1 MSRTAFFQ
9 QLFDSIADRGR
20 ELVGRIPPAED
31 RSADSLSV
39 QCRTLLTQTGE
50 ASAAA
55 LAQNVIR
62 AYRNLDRREQ
72 QRFFA
77 FLADELSPDPAAVA
91 GAAEAYGCAPTADS
105 LADLIRVTEPP
116 RQELFRRMNM
126 APGGTATLVALR
138 ASLLDELEKFPELR
152 VVDNDLLHL
161 FSSWFNRGFLTLERV
176 DWRAPALLL
185 EKLIAYEAVHA
196 IQGWE
201 DLRRRLAA
209 DRRCFAFFH
218 PALPDEPLIFVE
230 VALVRGMSASI
241 QPLIA
246 AADAPQDPATADTA
260 IFYSISNCQTGLRG
274 VSFGS
279 FLIKQVAAELRDE
292 LPNLRNF
299 ATLSPVPGFRPW
311 LDALRHNLPV
321 PASVEPPIEAFGQT
335 MAGLD
340 EVDRLADLSRAE
352 DLRRPVSALCAHYL
366 LYAKRSDGL
375 PDDAVARFHLGNGA
389 RLERVN
395 WLGDSS
401 PKGLRQSAGIMV
413 NYLYQLDQ
421 LERNHE
427 AFLNRKNV
435 VAARAVAQLAKGVR
449 LLGPRP

>member
-1 MSRTAFFQ
+1 MRRTAFFQ

-31 RSADSLSV
+31 RSAHSLSV

-55 LAQNVIR
+55 LAQDVIR
-62 AYRNLDRREQ
+62 AYRDLDQREQ
-72 QRFFA
+72 RRFFA
-77 FLADELSPDPAAVA
+77 FLANELSPDPAAVA
-91 GAAEAYGCAPTADS
+91 LAAEAYRRTPAVDS

-126 APGGTATLVALR
+126 ASGGTATLVALR
-138 ASLLDELEKFPELR
+138 ASLLDELKEFPELG

-161 FSSWFNRGFLTLERV
+161 FNSWFNRGFLSLERV
-176 DWRAPALLL
+176 DWRASALLL
-185 EKLIAYEAVHA
+185 EKLIEYEAVHA

-230 VALVRGMSASI
+230 VALVKGMSASI

-246 AADAPQDPATADTA
+246 SGDEPHDPATADTA
-260 IFYSISNCQTGLRG
+260 IFYSISNCQKGLRG

-292 LPNLRNF
+292 LPNLKTF
-299 ATLSPVPGFRPW
+299 ATLSPVPGFRHW
-311 LDALRHNLPV
+311 LAALRHNLPV
-321 PASVEPPIEAFGQT
+321 PASMEPRIEAFGDI
-335 MAGLD
+335 MARLD
-340 EVDRLADLSRAE
+340 EVDRLADPSRAE
-352 DLRRPVSALCAHYL
+352 DLRRPVLALCAHYL
-366 LYAKRSDGL
+366 LYAKRSDEL

-413 NYLYQLDQ
+413 NYLYQLDH

-427 AFLNRKNV
+427 AFVNRKQV
-435 VAARAVAQLAKGVR
+435 VAARAVAQLAKGAP
-449 LLGPRP
+449 LLRPRP

>member
-1 MSRTAFFQ
+1 VNRSAFFQ

-20 ELVGRIPPAED
+20 ELVGRRPSNGD
-31 RSADSLSV
+31 RSALGLSG
-39 QCRTLLTQTGE
+39 QCRDLLTQTGE

-55 LAQNVIR
+55 LAQDVIR
-62 AYRNLDRREQ
+62 AYRDLDAGEQ
-72 QRFFA
+72 QRFFS
-77 FLADELSPDPAAVA
+77 FLANELSPDPAAVA
-91 GAAEAYGCAPTADS
+91 VAAESYCRVPTVDS
-105 LADLIRVTEPP
+105 LAELIRVAEPP

-126 APGGTATLVALR
+126 ASGGTATLVALR
-138 ASLLDELEKFPELR
+138 ASLLDQLEEFPELR

-185 EKLIAYEAVHA
+185 EKLIEYEAVHA

-230 VALVRGMSASI
+230 VALVKGMAASI

-246 AADAPQDPATADTA
+246 SDDQPHDPATADAA
-260 IFYSISNCQTGLRG
+260 IFYSISNCQKGLRG

-292 LPNLRNF
+292 LPNLKTF
-299 ATLSPVPGFRPW
+299 ATLSPVPGFRRW
-311 LDALRHNLPV
+311 LAALRHNLPV

-335 MAGLD
+335 LARLD
-340 EVDRLADLSRAE
+340 EVDRLPDPAPAE
-352 DLRRPVSALCAHYL
+352 DLRRPVLALCAYYL

-389 RLERVN
+389 RLERAN

-427 AFLNRKNV
+427 AFVNRKQV
-435 VAARAVAQLAKGVR
+435 VAARAVAQLAKAAP
-449 LLGPRP
+449 LLRPRP